1 MEVPPEF
8 GGKPGTSVPQVKPE
22 HLKAAFDL
30 YRKCSS
36 MPPQDVAK
44 GPDAIQLGHTVGA
57 SLPSVSY
64 RATMLEL
71 LTRVPQ
77 APLAPWTREDGTLE
91 DAVFRE
97 AAHIPMEWMTVGLSQ
112 TFPFDVDEL
121 VRRVRGHQQESIQ

>member
-8 GGKPGTSVPQVKPE
+8 GGKPGTSVPQVKSE
-22 HLKAAFDL
+22 HLKAAFEL
-30 YRKCSS
+30 YRKYAR
-36 MPPQDVAK
+36 MPAQAVAN
-44 GPDAIQLGHTVGA
+44 GPDAIQLGYTVGA

-91 DAVFRE
+91 DAVFWE
-97 AAHIPMEWMTVGLSQ
+97 AAHIPMELMTVGLSQ

>member
-8 GGKPGTSVPQVKPE
+8 RGKPGTSVPQVKPE
-22 HLKAAFDL
+22 HLKAAFEL

-77 APLAPWTREDGTLE
+77 APLAPWTRE
-91 DAVFRE
+91 
-97 AAHIPMEWMTVGLSQ
+97 GL
-112 TFPFDVDEL
+112 V
-121 VRRVRGHQQESIQ
+121 VRTWRWFEGWSGGRRGAGEY